1 METTNINFHSECE
14 FILKDSKSVIN
25 WLGSVSLSEG
35 KQISQLNYVFCDDDY
50 LHKINLEFLK
60 HDTYT
65 DIITFDNSLD
75 NELNADIY
83 ISVERVKEN
92 ALIYSVSFR
101 NELTRVIV
109 HGLLHLCGYTD
120 KSEHALDQ
128 MRKKENKY
136 LNMLL

>member
-120 KSEHALDQ
+120 KGEHALDQ